1 VYLLKHIKLDK
12 DSILVGRPREEEWA
26 SLADQGYRMVL
37 DILPPELRDKALAK
51 RVKAAGM
58 NYTFIPV
65 ESCDLAS
72 CKIDEPWV
80 VKFSRFILSSNQY
93 PFILYTDDETLGL
106 SLVVL
111 ANLFPEGASARDVV
125 LAVEELGRPLK
136 GRPDIKRFINEYF
149 RHFRH
154 SKGRRVADLPLKT
167 A

>member
-1 VYLLKHIKLDK
+1 MYLLKHIKLDK

-37 DILPPELRDKALAK
+37 DILPPELRDKGLAK
-51 RVKAAGM
+51 RVKAVGM
-58 NYTFIPV
+58 TYTPIPV
-65 ESCDLAS
+65 ESCDLSS
-72 CKIDEPWV
+72 CQIDEPWV

-111 ANLFPEGASARDVV
+111 ANLFPEGASAGDVV
-125 LAVEELGRPLK
+125 RAVEKLGRPLK

-149 RHFRH
+149 RHFRRP
-154 SKGRRVADLPLKT
+154 KGRRGAELPLKT
-167 A
+167 S

>member
-1 VYLLKHIKLDK
+1 MYLLKHIKLDK

-37 DILPPELRDKALAK
+37 DILPPELRDKSLAK

-58 NYTFIPV
+58 DYTPIPV

-80 VKFSRFILSSNQY
+80 VKFSRFILTSNQY

-125 LAVEELGRPLK
+125 MAVEELGRPLK
-136 GRPDIKRFINEYF
+136 GRPDIKRFVNDFY
-149 RHFRH
+149 RHYRQP
-154 SKGRRVADLPLKT
+154 KVLRNAELPLKT
-167 A
+167 P